1 MEGCKRYGRFMLSRT
16 QRNVPRLTFHIA
28 RINRVSHDAVGLFIR
43 QVPVPRDR
51 ESGVRLEE
59 AFNFRLR
66 VEATAGVALK
76 AFLYDCGNGF
86 VSAEHAATSRPLLVR
101 IADLRHEHPL
111 AAKHPRPHTIPHL
124 RANLLPLWPCTARQL
139 IPKHHAI

>member
-1 MEGCKRYGRFMLSRT
+1 MDMGVRVRRGERFACNPFLNLMEGCKRYGRFMLSRT

-59 AFNFRLR
+59 AFNFRSEEHTSELQSIMR
-66 VEATAGVALK
+66 ISYADFCLK
-76 AFLYDCGNGF
+76 
-86 VSAEHAATSRPLLVR
+86 
-101 IADLRHEHPL
+101 
-111 AAKHPRPHTIPHL
+111 
-124 RANLLPLWPCTARQL
+124 
-139 IPKHHAI
+139 